1 MKRIFYFLAL
11 ATLAWTCSSKQDDK
25 QANSAEA
32 NDNNQY
38 ANAPKQN
45 KKMKKY
51 TNDDFYEDGKLSAEK
66 TLAAY
71 REMFDHYNYPVDDWL
86 LEHMFISD
94 FGLGDFV
101 NVGMGGV
108 FWVNDPVAGYFGHEI
123 FLLPGQMI
131 VEHKHVKTEY
141 PAKMES
147 WHVRHGIAYNFGEVG
162 ESEGMPVLPAS
173 QNGHITVDKYV
184 KTNRGNITTL
194 NRAEAPHFMMGGPEG
209 CIVSE
214 YANYHDGNGLRFTN
228 PNVVFADVLGN
239 N

>member
-1 MKRIFYFLAL
+1 MKKILL
-11 ATLAWTCSSKQDDK
+11 LLIISATVLSCHHGQNRQSGENGEDQQLSQNTSSAKQTT
-25 QANSAEA
+25 E
-32 NDNNQY
+32 
-38 ANAPKQN
+38 
-45 KKMKKY
+45 MKKY
-51 TNDDFYEDGKLSAEK
+51 TNDDFYENGKLSAEK

-71 REMFDHYNYPVDDWL
+71 REMFDYYNYPVDDWL
-86 LEHMFISD
+86 LQHMFISD
-94 FGLGDFV
+94 FGLGDFA

-108 FWVNDPVAGYFGHEI
+108 FWINDPVAGYFGHEI

-147 WHVRHGIAYNFGEVG
+147 WHVRHGLAYNFGEVG
-162 ESEGMPVLPAS
+162 ETEGMPPLPAS
-173 QNGHITVDKYV
+173 QDGHITVDKFV
-184 KTNRGNITTL
+184 KTERGLISTL
-194 NRAEAPHFMMGGPEG
+194 NRVEASHFMMGGPEG